1 MIASKDSE
9 HKMLDS
15 SFASAGPV
23 DGLKVKPSRFSV
35 AVRGF
40 VQQIRA
46 FSSAHIEVMR
56 LGIRLPGQ
64 WPIAILIWICD
75 FGAVFCEGAVILA
88 IANASAMLGAVN
100 AKDNAAAAQ
109 FGTLNGFVE
118 FLAGTIGLSKTTVVM
133 TGSILV
139 SCSLLVGSVILHYGA
154 SVQARRFA
162 RHLHFWW
169 LRGLMN
175 AAGDPRVVASGLI
188 QHDQTE
194 IRNAVMQ
201 WSIHASKAF
210 EVLSRLLQVIVAT
223 VSFFVAAFAMNW
235 ELMSLLL
242 LLTMAFAPVAAFVAR
257 GIHAQADD
265 FYNSGATMMG
275 GEAARVLVESDKY
288 LIPGRSNKL
297 RVDAFVSS
305 NALMRYLDGFDS
317 VQLASANMALMTGL
331 VRAVLFG
338 VGVTLM
344 TAWVVLGKEPVGR
357 IVAFASVLFIALRY
371 LQNCFAYLATLNI
384 YYPQVVRLLAL
395 HKRLSP
401 FYEPTE
407 TPPSAADNRAEIGQ
421 SLTLK
426 AQQGSAVI
434 TPGSIVEIVGRFKVT
449 KSDLPNWLPALVKAS
464 GSRLKYDEV
473 AFCGGRVTDLARI
486 DLDAVDLGLQRNGLS
501 GLSEF
506 MSRLKLKDE
515 WQAFAEGLPG
525 GTRILDA
532 ASLGKIP
539 MPLGTAL
546 VFAEMRSSKAVE
558 LFADSG
564 LVAQLKDASR
574 DALGDVLGPCRF
586 YVMQTPDR
594 VSLVRPQ
601 YILVITQGML
611 AAVLPPETD
620 KKVLADLCRS
630 DEASKSGYVS
640 LDDTMLFD
648 A

>member
-1 MIASKDSE
+1 
-9 HKMLDS
+9 MLDTRS
-15 SFASAGPV
+15 ASASPL
-23 DGLKVKPSRFSV
+23 DGFKVKPSRFAV
-35 AVRGF
+35 AVRGLL
-40 VQQIRA
+40 QQVRA

-64 WPIAILIWICD
+64 WPIAFLIWICD

-88 IANASAMLGAVN
+88 IAKASAMLGAVS
-100 AKDNAAAAQ
+100 AKDSAAGEQ

-118 FLAGTIGLSKTTVVM
+118 TLAGTIGLSKTAIVM
-133 TGSILV
+133 TGSILL

-154 SVQARRFA
+154 SVQSRRFA
-162 RHLHFWW
+162 RNLHFWW

-175 AAGDPRVVASGLI
+175 AAGDPRVVASGLM

-194 IRNAVMQ
+194 MRNAVMQ

-210 EVLSRLLQVIVAT
+210 EVLSRLLQVVVAT

-242 LLTMAFAPVAAFVAR
+242 LLTLAFAPVAAFVAR
-257 GIHAQADD
+257 SIHARADD
-265 FYNSGATMMG
+265 FYNSGATIMG

-288 LIPGRSNKL
+288 LIPGRSNKR
-297 RVDAFVSS
+297 RVDAFVTS
-305 NALMRYLDGFDS
+305 NALIRYFDGFDS

-357 IVAFASVLFIALRY
+357 IVAFASLLFIALRY

-384 YYPQVVRLLAL
+384 FYPQVVRLLAL

-401 FYEPTE
+401 FYEPADM
-407 TPPSAADNRAEIGQ
+407 PPLAADSRAEIGQ
-421 SLTLK
+421 SLSLK
-426 AQQGSAVI
+426 AQQGSAVLP
-434 TPGSIVEIVGRFKVT
+434 PGSIIEIVGRFKVT
-449 KSDLPNWLPALVKAS
+449 KSDLPKWLPALGKAS
-464 GSRLKYDEV
+464 GSRLKYDDV
-473 AFCGGRVTDLARI
+473 AFCGGRVTDLSRI
-486 DLDAVDLGLQRNGLS
+486 DLDAIELGLQGNGFS
-501 GLSEF
+501 GLTGF
-506 MSRLKLKDE
+506 MARLKLEDE
-515 WQAFAEGLPG
+515 WQTFTDGLPS
-525 GTRILDA
+525 GTSILDA
-532 ASLGKIP
+532 AALDKIAL
-539 MPLGTAL
+539 PLGTAL
-546 VFAEMRSSKAVE
+546 VFAVMRGSKAVE

-574 DALGDVLGPCRF
+574 DALGDVLGPCRL
-586 YVMQTPDR
+586 YVMQTPER

-601 YILVITQGML
+601 YILVITGGML

-620 KKVLADLCRS
+620 KKVLADLCRA
-630 DEASKSGYVS
+630 DEASKSGYVG